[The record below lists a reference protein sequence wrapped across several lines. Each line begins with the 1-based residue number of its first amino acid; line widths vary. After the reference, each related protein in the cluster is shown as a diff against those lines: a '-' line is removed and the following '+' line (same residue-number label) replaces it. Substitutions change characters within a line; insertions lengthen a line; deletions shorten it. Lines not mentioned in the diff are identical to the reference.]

1 MQSITSQSLSDF
13 TPQLPACPLG
23 MKDALGTTAISDKTH
38 RIIIYDHSVR
48 IVAQLPS
55 NEPPPVHFGLKKKV
69 THFSDKSRRNLSKVL
84 ARVRWK
90 YYEDVYFLT
99 LTYHNDYPS
108 SPEVAKIDLFNF
120 LKSLLYHFPE
130 IDYLWKLEFQQRGA
144 PHFHIIIFFRKDSV
158 SIPPHLFSQ
167 EILPLWL
174 QQQGCGCNHC
184 KHHAIRVDRVSSYRK
199 CSWYVQKYIAKD
211 AYNPSLESAGRFW
224 GKSRRLFL
232 VPYAKL
238 DITPDIYLVVRK
250 MVHAL
255 LMMRKKV
262 NRKFCEWL
270 SDSWSFEVF
279 LTQEERKILQ
289 YWMIEVGIRLSTGIA
304 GGQNALLIF

>member
-1 MQSITSQSLSDF
+1 M
-13 TPQLPACPLG
+13 
-23 MKDALGTTAISDKTH
+23 
-38 RIIIYDHSVR
+38 
-48 IVAQLPS
+48 
-55 NEPPPVHFGLKKKV
+55 
-69 THFSDKSRRNLSKVL
+69 
-84 ARVRWK
+84 
-90 YYEDVYFLT
+90 
-99 LTYHNDYPS
+99 
-108 SPEVAKIDLFNF
+108 
-120 LKSLLYHFPE
+120 
-130 IDYLWKLEFQQRGA
+130 
-144 PHFHIIIFFRKDSV
+144 
-158 SIPPHLFSQ
+158 
-167 EILPLWL
+167 
-174 QQQGCGCNHC
+174 
-184 KHHAIRVDRVSSYRK
+184 
-199 CSWYVQKYIAKD
+199 
-211 AYNPSLESAGRFW
+211 
-224 GKSRRLFL
+224 FL